1 MDYLTKYVYWFRQH
15 SLLLSMMTGMAY
27 THASYA
33 DTPQVDVNDDEY
45 SFDESLLKGSNLA
58 IPDISRF
65 NKVESIIPGQY
76 QVDIYLNNVFVGSN
90 NVTFVSSDS
99 NKVLPCFSRELLI
112 KTGVRESAIDKNT
125 QNITHENDCIILEQQ
140 IDGASSHFQFTE
152 LRLNLSIPQ
161 KLMNHRPRGYI
172 SSDSLSSGETI
183 GFVNYSLNQYHVAY
197 KNSASSDLDSTYAN
211 INAGANLGL
220 WRYRQQSFY
229 SNQTGQESRFTTT
242 RRYVQRAIA
251 PLGSE
256 MMLGEGFTSGRY
268 FSGLGYRGLEL
279 ASDDRMLPESQR
291 GYAPSV
297 HGIAKT
303 NANVVIRQGENIIY
317 QSTVAPGPFEISD
330 LNATNYAGDLD
341 VSVTEADGSVST
353 FRVPFS
359 AVSESLRPNISRYS
373 LVVGKTR
380 YVGDSDLFGEA
391 SYRRGISNAITAN
404 SAFRL
409 ADGYQ
414 ATMLGGVYT
423 SQLGAFGLD
432 ATYSRAQLPNSNDQ
446 SGWMFH
452 LSYSKTYS
460 PTNTTLS
467 IGGYQYSTNGYRE
480 LNDVL
485 GVRQAEKSGDD
496 WQSSTY
502 MQKTRLEGSINQ
514 SLDWAGNIYL
524 SASTQNYRGGKARDK
539 QLQLGYSKVF
549 QNGVSLNLSVA
560 RTHNGGYYNNPYN
573 NNEGYSQNDNNS
585 ASETNTAFS
594 ISIPL
599 GQSSYAPILT
609 GTLNRSGNSGTAY
622 QTSLSGTMGE
632 KRDISY
638 GVNVST
644 DSRQHQ
650 TVWNGNLQ
658 TRSSVATLG
667 ASASTASDYWQAS
680 GSVQGAMAL
689 HSGGITL
696 GPYVGDTFA
705 LVEAKGAKGASVM
718 GGQGAKIDTFGYALV
733 PALTPYRYNTI
744 ALDPE
749 GMDSRSELQDAQK
762 RIAPYAGATVKVN
775 FKTLSGYA
783 LLITVQRPEGS
794 EPIPMGADVYDQQDK
809 VIGMVGQGNQAYLR
823 SNDIDG
829 YLSVRWGTQPDQQCR
844 LHYDLSEHDTD
855 KPLIVLTGQC
865 Q

>member
-1 MDYLTKYVYWFRQH
+1 MI
-15 SLLLSMMTGMAY
+15 TGLVY

-33 DTPQVDVNDDEY
+33 NVPPVDINADEY
-45 SFDESLLKGSNLA
+45 SFDESLFKGSHLA

-65 NKVESIIPGQY
+65 NKAESIAPGQY
-76 QVDIYLNNVFVGSN
+76 QVDIYLNNEFVGSN
-90 NVTFVSSDS
+90 NVTFVNATN
-99 NKVLPCFSRELLI
+99 NKVLPCLSRELLI
-112 KTGVRESAIDKNT
+112 QTGVYDSAISTNSQDSAD
-125 QNITHENDCIILEQQ
+125 ERRCVILEQQ
-140 IDGASSHFQFTE
+140 VDGAGSQFQFSE
-152 LRLNLSIPQ
+152 LRLNLNIPK

-172 SSDSLSSGETI
+172 SPDSLSSGETI
-183 GFVNYSLNQYHVAY
+183 GFINYSLNQYHVAY
-197 KNSASSDLDSTYAN
+197 KNSATKDLDSTYVN

-229 SNQTGQESRFTTT
+229 NSQTGQDSRFTTT

-256 MMLGEGFTSGRY
+256 VMVGEGFTSGRY

-303 NANVVIRQGENIIY
+303 NANVIIRQGENIIY
-317 QSTVAPGPFEISD
+317 QSTVAPGPFEIND

-353 FRVPFS
+353 FKVPFS
-359 AVSESLRPNISRYS
+359 AVAESLRPNISRYS
-373 LVVGKTR
+373 LLVGKTR

-414 ATMLGGVYT
+414 AAMLGGVYT

-432 ATYSRAQLPNSNDQ
+432 TTYSRAQLPNSDDQ
-446 SGWMFH
+446 SGWMLH

-460 PTNTTLS
+460 PTSTTFS

-485 GVRQAEKSGDD
+485 GIRQSAKSGDD
-496 WQSSTY
+496 WESSTY
-502 MQKTRLEGSINQ
+502 MQKSRLEGSINQ
-514 SLDWAGNIYL
+514 SLDWAGNVYL
-524 SASTQNYRGGKARDK
+524 SASTQNYRNGKARDK

-549 QNGVSLNLSVA
+549 QNGVSFNLSVA
-560 RTHNGGYYNNPYN
+560 RTHNGGFYNNPYTN
-573 NNEGYSQNDNNS
+573 NDGYSYSQYDNKS
-585 ASETNTAFS
+585 TSETNTAFS

-599 GQSSYAPILT
+599 GRSSYAPILT
-609 GTLNRSGNSGTAY
+609 GTLNRSGNSGTSY
-622 QTSLSGTMGE
+622 QTSLSGTLGE
-632 KRDISY
+632 QRDISY
-638 GVNVST
+638 GLNVST

-658 TRSSVATLG
+658 TRTSVATLG

-705 LVEAKGAKGASVM
+705 LVEAKGAKGASVV

-749 GMDSRSELQDAQK
+749 GMDSRSELRDAQK

-775 FKTLSGYA
+775 FKTVSGYA
-783 LLITVQRPEGS
+783 LLITVQQPEGR
-794 EPIPMGADVYDQQDK
+794 EPIPMGADVYSEQNTI
-809 VIGMVGQGNQAYLR
+809 IGMVGQGNQAYLR
-823 SNDIDG
+823 SDSTDG
-829 YLSVRWGTQPDQQCR
+829 YLTVRWGTESGQQCR
-844 LHYDLSEHDTD
+844 LHYDLSGQDTD
-855 KPLIVLTGQC
+855 RPLIVLTSQC